1 MMRVSFRGLALGLLL
16 AVGVAGCG
24 SSGPSIR
31 VDGDP
36 AANIPAFRTFGF
48 FDELATDKAGYSTL
62 LTARLKDATRR
73 ELEKHGYAYADTGP
87 ELLVNF
93 NVNITD
99 KTEIRSTPTTTV
111 GYGYYGYR
119 AGMYGAW
126 GGYPQEIETRNYRQ
140 GTLTIDVVDASK
152 KALVWQ
158 GVAEGRISKKARENP
173 GAAVDAVVTQ
183 IMAGFPPRG
192 FVPAEPAVR

>member
-1 MMRVSFRGLALGLLL
+1 MRGVFRAVAVAAVL
-16 AVGVAGCG
+16 AVSVTGCAP
-24 SSGPSIR
+24 SGPAIR

-48 FDELATDKAGYSTL
+48 FDQLATDKAGYSTL

-73 ELEKHGYAYADTGP
+73 ELEKQGYRYAGSAP

-93 NVNITD
+93 HLNIAD
-99 KTEIRSTPTTTV
+99 KTEIRSTPSAGV

-119 AGMYGAW
+119 SGMYGAW
-126 GGYPQEIETRNYRQ
+126 GGYPQDIETRNYKE
-140 GTLTIDVVDASK
+140 GTLTIDVVDAAR

-158 GVAEGRISKKARENP
+158 GVAEGRIRKEARENP

-192 FVPAEPAVR
+192 FVADAPATK